1 VPPDVPPEALL
12 LLAIIGGFT
21 ALILIV
27 VAVSFFWPR
36 GKKVAQIE
44 VREGEPFELE
54 ARPQNSKSYRVWMRY
69 GVKWEGHGGTMSGY
83 GLACKVRCLVE
94 DQLVFD
100 DVVGAGGR
108 RVDGLPLTR
117 REITKHAAVSSAH
130 RHGAGSESA
139 SIFLGETG
147 TRPEASGIVVT
158 GEIHPAEGTIVESLK
173 VYIAG

>member
-1 VPPDVPPEALL
+1 MPADVPPEALL

-21 ALILIV
+21 AIILIV
-27 VAVSFFWPR
+27 VAVSFWPR
-36 GKKVAQIE
+36 GKKVAEIQ
-44 VREGEPFELE
+44 VRQGEPFGLE

-69 GVKWEGHGGTMSGY
+69 KVKWEGVGGTMSGY
-83 GLACKVRCLVE
+83 GLACKVRCTVDDE
-94 DQLVFD
+94 RVFD

-108 RVDGLPLTR
+108 RVEGQPLTR

-130 RHGAGSESA
+130 RHGAGTESA

-147 TRPEASGIVVT
+147 TRPAASGIVVT

-173 VYIAG
+173 VYVAG